1 MHHCHYVELPHGH
14 VIYPAGAPAEQLY
27 FVDSGLVS
35 LIKTMEDGRSVEIGA
50 VGVEGLVG
58 VFAALGIQRPF
69 VDYVI
74 QVPAVALR
82 VNRTTLRNEIA
93 RHEALR
99 DLTERYLYLFVEKI
113 AQTAACNRLHSLR
126 QRCCRWLLLAHDNV
140 PSDSFSFTHEFLAS
154 LLAVRRPS
162 LSATA
167 NELQKQGLIR
177 YVHGHV
183 TVVDRPAL
191 EKASCECYRTIRGQ
205 IDAMFGRGQQTK

>member
-1 MHHCHYVELPHGH
+1 MLHHCHYVELSHGN
-14 VIYPAGAPAEQLY
+14 VIYPAGAPVEQLY
-27 FVDSGLVS
+27 FIDSGLVS

-50 VGVEGLVG
+50 VGAEGLVG
-58 VFAALGIQRPF
+58 VFAALGIQRPL

-93 RHEALR
+93 RHEVLR
-99 DLTERYLYLFVEKI
+99 DLTERYLYLLIEKI

-140 PSDSFSFTHEFLAS
+140 SSDSFAFTHEFFAS
-154 LLAVRRPS
+154 LLGVQRPS

-167 NELQKQGLIR
+167 NELQKLGLIR

-183 TVVDRPAL
+183 TIMDRAGL
-191 EKASCECYRTIRGQ
+191 EKASCECHRAIRRQ
-205 IDAMFGRGQQTK
+205 IDALFG